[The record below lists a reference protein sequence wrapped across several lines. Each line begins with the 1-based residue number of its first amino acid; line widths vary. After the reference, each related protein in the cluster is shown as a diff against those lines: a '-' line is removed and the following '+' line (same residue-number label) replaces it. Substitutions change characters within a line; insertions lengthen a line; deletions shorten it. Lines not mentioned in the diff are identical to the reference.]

1 MTLIS
6 QKEAGPIRLRARDA
20 YCKGDFA
27 AAISVQRSLVEATRE
42 DPHPGDYLFLG
53 SLLVASGDH
62 AAGRDVM
69 RTGHELWPE
78 EPQFVGSV
86 GICESHLGRWSEA
99 IPWLERAVALSPQD
113 FNLHDCLAW
122 VFGKLGRLDDARRH
136 GEKSLVLKDALTA
149 KRPPAV
155 ALAELPVPAFRPED
169 PRRNVISFSLF
180 GAKERYC
187 RGALENARIAPH
199 LYPGWRCRFYCDDSV
214 PETVR
219 GGLLAAGADVV
230 LMPRPRR
237 LYEGLFWRFHVANDP
252 EVERY
257 IVRDCDSLLNLREQR
272 AVQAWIESGRHFH
285 VLRDFYS
292 HSDLMLA
299 GLWGGVRGALP
310 DLRPLYGPFLEDAA
324 KAANCDQRF
333 LREAVWPTVRQGVC
347 IHDSLFRVLGAEDF
361 PADAHMPAER
371 HVGQDMSAWRSPSI
385 GSVRDETGRR
395 PKVRRRKQFVF
406 ALATTAGE
414 ARVLAELLRT
424 NLPNAEVYTQH
435 GAPGDLGLR
444 APEASL
450 IETFNGGAAGQAVR
464 DFWRRKF
471 AIELYGG
478 SDVYAETCHR
488 LAAAGLVESLD
499 LLDEDLRVDL
509 VALRRPLE
517 RILPDL
523 MAGGADGERLAL
535 DPVSPQRIVDPAPY
549 LAEGGPGHCL
559 WYATEMAARAAY
571 YRAIL
576 RDRPNLKLHWV
587 DLESLGRPNG
597 AAALLTELGLPVARK
612 SLRIPETPEPVK
624 EIDPALAGLIS
635 RFPLEAR
642 KRAKRFIEAGRRL

>member
-6 QKEAGPIRLRARDA
+6 QKEAGPIRLKARDA
-20 YCKGDFA
+20 FCKGDFA

-53 SLLVASGDH
+53 SMLVAAGDH

-69 RTGHELWPE
+69 REGHERWPD

-122 VFGKLGRLDDARRH
+122 VHGKLGRLDEARRH
-136 GEKSLVLKDALTA
+136 GERSLVLKDALTA

-155 ALAELPVPAFRPED
+155 ALAEVPVPAFRPEE
-169 PRRNVISFSLF
+169 PRRNVIAFSLF
-180 GAKERYC
+180 GAKERYS

-199 LYPGWRCRFYCDDSV
+199 LYPGWRCRFYCDESV

-219 GGLLAAGADVV
+219 GGLLAAGAEVV

-310 DLRPLYGPFLEDAA
+310 ELPPLYRPFLEDAA
-324 KAANCDQRF
+324 KAANSDQRF
-333 LREAVWPTVRQGVC
+333 LREAVWPTVRHGVC
-347 IHDSLFRVLGAEDF
+347 IHDSLFKVLGAEDF
-361 PADAHMPAER
+361 PADAYMSSER
-371 HVGQDMSAWRSPSI
+371 HVGQDMSAWRTPAI
-385 GSVRDETGRR
+385 GSARDETGGR

-406 ALATTAGE
+406 ALATTDSE
-414 ARVLAELLRT
+414 VQVLAELLRA
-424 NLPNAEVYTQH
+424 NLTAAEVH
-435 GAPGDLGLR
+435 ARHDAPGDLGLR
-444 APEASL
+444 TPETSL
-450 IETFNGGAAGQAVR
+450 IELFNGGGAAQAVR
-464 DFWRRKF
+464 DFWRRKL
-471 AIELYGG
+471 AIELYGTT
-478 SDVYAETCHR
+478 DIYAETCRR
-488 LAAAGLVESLD
+488 LAVAGLVENLD
-499 LLDEDLRVDL
+499 LLGEDLRVDI

-517 RILPDL
+517 RIVQDL
-523 MAGGADGERLAL
+523 VADKGSGRGLTL
-535 DPVSPQRIVDPAPY
+535 DPAFPRRIVEPESY
-549 LAEGGPGHCL
+549 LANGEPGRCL

-571 YRAIL
+571 YRLLL
-576 RDRPNLKLHWV
+576 RDRPNVRLHWV
-587 DLESLGRPNG
+587 DLESLARPTG
-597 AAALLTELGLPVARK
+597 AAALLTELGRPLSRK
-612 SLRIPETPEPVK
+612 SVRIAGMPGAEA
-624 EIDPALAGLIS
+624 EIDPAVAELVS

-642 KRAKRFIEAGRRL
+642 KRAKRFIDAGRRL